1 VFSSPSAPWR
11 DVMVAG
17 RWIVRERRH
26 EREAAIAARFEA
38 AMQALWS

>member
-17 RWIVRERRH
+17 RWVIRDGVHAEARSIGERF
-26 EREAAIAARFEA
+26 AA
-38 AMQALWS
+38 AMRELG